1 MVMVDCFAAVLLYS
15 IPRTI
20 MYFFMLG
27 RQKSY
32 SRIRLYFRA
41 RILTLILLGLLLLAS
56 FVLILI
62 NAQKLAAKEAYDLT
76 RTYVVLMA
84 FVTFMTWVGI
94 DLYWSIAIR
103 TYKDT
108 KKGKKGEE
116 VAKKLSTSIDP
127 NSFIMDNVKET
138 RYNSSI
144 ED

>member
-1 MVMVDCFAAVLLYS
+1 
-15 IPRTI
+15 
-20 MYFFMLG
+20 MLWSLTG
-27 RQKSY
+27 KW
-32 SRIRLYFRA
+32 RLYFRA

>member
-1 MVMVDCFAAVLLYS
+1 
-15 IPRTI
+15 